1 MNLKFEYVEWPYL
14 RSALVMFT
22 GFAALGASLLAGS
35 ATFESRMQ
43 RDYLYH
49 SDRLTEIRR
58 RYLAVD
64 EEEKV
69 IRDYLPRFMELDK
82 NGLSGEERRLNWVET
97 LQDAGD
103 ALRLPS
109 LGYEIKAQKP
119 YRPGAAPP
127 PGRYRVF
134 ASEMTLSMLM
144 LHEGDLFALLDLL
157 DERAQGVY
165 TVSSCDMTRNFVEL
179 ADNPDAGNIAA
190 DCLLEWFTVKPEHDR
205 ETGA

>member
-1 MNLKFEYVEWPYL
+1 MKFEYVEWPYL
-14 RSALVMFT
+14 RSALVLFV
-22 GFAALGASLLAGS
+22 GAAALGASLLAGS
-35 ATFESRMQ
+35 AVFESRME

-49 SDRLTEIRR
+49 SERLAEISR

-69 IRDYLPRFMELDK
+69 IRDYLPRFVELDK
-82 NGLSGEERRLNWVET
+82 NGLSGEERRLSWIET

-103 ALRLPS
+103 TLRLPS

-119 YRPGAAPP
+119 YRPGAASL

-134 ASEMTLSMLM
+134 VSEMTLSMQL
-144 LHEGDLFALLDLL
+144 LHEGDLFALIELL

-165 TVSSCDMTRNFVEL
+165 TVSSCEMTRNFVEL
-179 ADNPDAGNIAA
+179 TDNPVAGNITAA
-190 DCLLEWFTVKPEHDR
+190 CLLEWFTVKPADGR
-205 ETGA
+205 GTAA

>member
-1 MNLKFEYVEWPYL
+1 MKFEYAEWPYL
-14 RSALVMFT
+14 RSAVVLFA
-22 GFAALGASLLAGS
+22 GSAALGAALLAGS
-35 ATFESRMQ
+35 AVFESRME
-43 RDYLYH
+43 RDYLHH
-49 SDRLTEIRR
+49 SDRLAETSR

-69 IRDYLPRFMELDK
+69 IRDYLPRFAELDK
-82 NGLSGEERRLNWVET
+82 NGLSGEERRLSWIET

-119 YRPGAAPP
+119 YRPNAASE

-134 ASEMTLSMLM
+134 VSEMTLSMQL

-165 TVSSCDMTRNFVEL
+165 TVSSCEMTRNFVEL
-179 ADNPDAGNIAA
+179 TDNPVAGNITA
-190 DCLLEWFTVKPEHDR
+190 DCLLEWFTVKPADGR
-205 ETGA
+205 ETDI

>member
-1 MNLKFEYVEWPYL
+1 MKFKYVEWPYL
-14 RSALVMFT
+14 RSAVVLFA
-22 GFAALGASLLAGS
+22 GAAALGAALLAGS
-35 ATFESRMQ
+35 AVFENRME

-49 SDRLTEIRR
+49 SNRLAETSR

-69 IRDYLPRFMELDK
+69 IRDYLPRFAELDK
-82 NGLSGEERRLNWVET
+82 NGLSGEERRLSWIET

-119 YRPGAAPP
+119 YHPGAASL
-127 PGRYRVF
+127 PGRYGVF
-134 ASEMTLSMLM
+134 VSEMTLSMQL

-165 TVSSCDMTRNFVEL
+165 SVSSCEMTRNFVEL
-179 ADNPDAGNIAA
+179 TDNPVAGNITA
-190 DCLLEWFTVKPEHDR
+190 DCLLEWFTVKPADGR
-205 ETGA
+205 ETAS

>member
-1 MNLKFEYVEWPYL
+1 MSMLSGRICVAPWFCL
-14 RSALVMFT
+14 SALLRWAPPCWP
-22 GFAALGASLLAGS
+22 AAPSSRAGWS
-35 ATFESRMQ
+35 G
-43 RDYLYH
+43 DYLYH
-49 SDRLTEIRR
+49 SERLAETSR

-82 NGLSGEERRLNWVET
+82 NGLSGEERRLSWIET

-119 YRPGAAPP
+119 YRPGAASV
-127 PGRYRVF
+127 PGSYRVF
-134 ASEMTLSMLM
+134 VSEMTLSMQL

-165 TVSSCDMTRNFVEL
+165 TVSSCEMTRNFVEL
-179 ADNPDAGNIAA
+179 TDNPVAGNITA
-190 DCLLEWFTVKPEHDR
+190 DCLLEWFTVKPADGR
-205 ETGA
+205 ETAA

>member
-1 MNLKFEYVEWPYL
+1 MKVDYVEWPYL
-14 RSALVMFT
+14 RSAVVLSA
-22 GFAALGASLLAGS
+22 GAAALGASLLAGS
-35 ATFESRMQ
+35 AVFESRME

-49 SDRLTEIRR
+49 SDRLAETSR

-69 IRDYLPRFMELDK
+69 IRDYLPRFVELDK
-82 NGLSGEERRLNWVET
+82 NGLSGEERRLNWIET

-109 LGYEIKAQKP
+109 LRYEIKAQKP
-119 YRPGAAPP
+119 YRPGAAST

-134 ASEMTLSMLM
+134 VSEMTLSMQL

-165 TVSSCDMTRNFVEL
+165 TVSSCEMTRNFVEL
-179 ADNPDAGNIAA
+179 TDNPVAGNITA
-190 DCLLEWFTVKPEHDR
+190 DCLLEWFTVKPADGR
-205 ETGA
+205 ETDI

>member
-1 MNLKFEYVEWPYL
+1 MKLEYVEWPYL
-14 RSALVMFT
+14 RSVLVMFA
-22 GFAALGASLLAGS
+22 GSAALGASLLAGS
-35 ATFESRMQ
+35 ALFESRME
-43 RDYLYH
+43 RDYLFH
-49 SDRLTEIRR
+49 SDRLAEISR

-69 IRDYLPRFMELDK
+69 IRDYLPRFVELEK
-82 NGLSGEERRLNWVET
+82 NGLSGEERRLNWVEA

-103 ALRLPS
+103 TLRLPS

-127 PGRYRVF
+127 PGRFGVF
-134 ASEMTLSMLM
+134 VSEMTLGMQL

-165 TVSSCDMTRNFVEL
+165 TVSSCEMTRNFVEL
-179 ADNPDAGNIAA
+179 VDNPVAGNIAA
-190 DCLLEWFTVKPEHDR
+190 DCRLEWFTVKPADGR
-205 ETGA
+205 ESGA

>member
-1 MNLKFEYVEWPYL
+1 MKFKYVEWPYL
-14 RSALVMFT
+14 HSAVVLFA
-22 GFAALGASLLAGS
+22 GSAALGAALLAGS
-35 ATFESRMQ
+35 AVFENRMEQ
-43 RDYLYH
+43 DYLYH
-49 SDRLTEIRR
+49 SDRLAETSR

-69 IRDYLPRFMELDK
+69 IRDYLPRFVELDK
-82 NGLSGEERRLNWVET
+82 NGLSGEERRLSWIET

-119 YRPGAAPP
+119 YRPGTASL

-134 ASEMTLSMLM
+134 VSEMTLSMQL
-144 LHEGDLFALLDLL
+144 LHEGDLFALIELL

-165 TVSSCDMTRNFVEL
+165 TVSSCEMTRNFVEL
-179 ADNPDAGNIAA
+179 TDNPVAGNITA
-190 DCLLEWFTVKPEHDR
+190 DCLLEWFTVKPADGG
-205 ETGA
+205 ETNI

>member
-1 MNLKFEYVEWPYL
+1 MKFEYVEWPYL
-14 RSALVMFT
+14 RSAVVMFA
-22 GFAALGASLLAGS
+22 GSAALGISLLAGS
-35 ATFESRMQ
+35 AVFESRME

-49 SDRLTEIRR
+49 SERLAETSR

-69 IRDYLPRFMELDK
+69 IRDYLPRFAELDK
-82 NGLSGEERRLNWVET
+82 NGLSGEERRLSWIET
-97 LQDAGD
+97 LQDAGY

-119 YRPGAAPP
+119 YRPGAASL

-134 ASEMTLSMLM
+134 VSEMTLSMQM

-165 TVSSCDMTRNFVEL
+165 TVSSCEMTRNFVEL
-179 ADNPDAGNIAA
+179 TDNPVAGNITA
-190 DCLLEWFTVKPEHDR
+190 DCLLEWFTVKPAHDR
-205 ETGA
+205 ETNI

>member
-1 MNLKFEYVEWPYL
+1 MKFEYVEWPYL
-14 RSALVMFT
+14 RSAVVMFA
-22 GFAALGASLLAGS
+22 GSAALGISLLAGS
-35 ATFESRMQ
+35 AVFESRME

-49 SDRLTEIRR
+49 SERLAETSR

-69 IRDYLPRFMELDK
+69 IRDYLPRFAELDK
-82 NGLSGEERRLNWVET
+82 NGLSGEERRLSWIET

-119 YRPGAAPP
+119 YRPGAASL

-134 ASEMTLSMLM
+134 VSEMTLSMQM

-165 TVSSCDMTRNFVEL
+165 TVSSCEMTRNFVEL
-179 ADNPDAGNIAA
+179 TDNPVAGNITA
-190 DCLLEWFTVKPEHDR
+190 DCLLEWFTVKPTHDR
-205 ETGA
+205 ESAA